1 MLGPRSGD
9 LNNLTR
15 SGRCYTR
22 CYSHSVLP
30 RHAVF
35 NVAPWL
41 LSESACFDCS
51 PDVLILAYSYL
62 RGAIS
67 TIHPPYL
74 SVGSRCRL
82 GHWLFSSERFA
93 ALSIRSSRGL
103 GLWMILGLGVGFE
116 PTFPMN
122 KVRLVV
128 LRDLCSAYTYKT

>member
-62 RGAIS
+62 RGVS
-67 TIHPPYL
+67 ELLT
-74 SVGSRCRL
+74 L
-82 GHWLFSSERFA
+82 GHLA
-93 ALSIRSSRGL
+93 
-103 GLWMILGLGVGFE
+103 
-116 PTFPMN
+116 
-122 KVRLVV
+122 RLQLVPSTH
-128 LRDLCSAYTYKT
+128 LT